1 MSELPPAIFLQGPT
15 ASGKTDL
22 ALQLADAL
30 PCEII
35 SVDSALVYRGMD
47 IGTAKPSAAVLSQYP
62 HHLIDICDP
71 AEAYSA
77 ARFRADALSLM
88 QAIAGRGRIP
98 LLVGGTPLY
107 FKALLHG
114 LAEMPAADNELR
126 AELEQCAERQGSAA
140 LHQKLK
146 ALDPESAAR
155 LHPND
160 RQRIIRALEVL
171 HSSGQ
176 SMQHWQA
183 QQDKTRLPFRIAQL
197 ALMPDNRAWLHQRI
211 EQRFKQMLAEGLI
224 EEVQALHARGDLHL
238 GLPSMRAVGYRQ
250 VWEYLDGQLNPDE
263 MVERGIIA
271 TRQLAKRQMTWLRS
285 WSELYLLNSE
295 KTDNLIRALRWL
307 NKILYRTD

>member
-47 IGTAKPSAAVLSQYP
+47 IGTAKPCKALLAQYP

-71 AEAYSA
+71 LEVYSA
-77 ARFRADALSLM
+77 ARFRIDALEVM
-88 QAIAGRGRIP
+88 QNIAKKGGIP

-114 LAEMPAADNELR
+114 LAEMPAANPTLR
-126 AELEQCAERQGSAA
+126 AELEARAQTQSSAA
-140 LHQKLK
+140 LHQEL
-146 ALDPESAAR
+146 AQLDPPSAAR

-176 SMQHWQA
+176 SMHHWQA
-183 QQDKTRLPFRIAQL
+183 QQDTAALPFRIAQL
-197 ALMPDNRAWLHQRI
+197 ALIPDNRNWLHQRI
-211 EQRFKQMLAEGLI
+211 AQRFEQMLKAGLI
-224 EEVQALHARGDLHL
+224 EEVRALHARDDLHL

-250 VWEYLDGQLNPDE
+250 VWEFLDGHLSLEE
-263 MVERGIIA
+263 MTERAIIA

-285 WSELYLLNSE
+285 WPDLYRLNSE
-295 KTDNLIRALRWL
+295 NCDNLS
-307 NKILYRTD
+307 KILSWLQSVLLTN

>member
-15 ASGKTDL
+15 TSGKTDL

-47 IGTAKPSAAVLSQYP
+47 IGTAKPCKALLAQYP

-71 AEAYSA
+71 LEVYSA
-77 ARFRADALSLM
+77 ARFRIDALEVM
-88 QAIAGRGRIP
+88 QDIAKKGRIP

-114 LAEMPAADNELR
+114 LAEMPAANPTLR
-126 AELEQCAERQGSAA
+126 TELEARAQTQGSAA
-140 LHQKLK
+140 LHQEL
-146 ALDPESAAR
+146 AQLDPPSAAR

-176 SMQHWQA
+176 SMHHWQA
-183 QQDKTRLPFRIAQL
+183 QQDNVALPFRIAQL
-197 ALMPDNRAWLHQRI
+197 ALIPDNRNWLHQRI
-211 EQRFKQMLAEGLI
+211 AQRFEQMLKAGLI
-224 EEVQALHARGDLHL
+224 EEVMALHARGDLHL

-250 VWEYLDGQLNPDE
+250 VWEFLDGHLSLED
-263 MVERGIIA
+263 MTERAIIA

-285 WSELYLLNSE
+285 WPDLYRLNSE
-295 KTDNLIRALRWL
+295 NSDNLPKVLSWL
-307 NKILYRTD
+307 QRTLLTN

>member
-1 MSELPPAIFLQGPT
+1 MAQLPPAIFLQGPT

-47 IGTAKPSAAVLSQYP
+47 IGTAKPDKALLAQYP

-71 AEAYSA
+71 LEAYSA
-77 ARFRADALSLM
+77 ARFRADALKVM
-88 QAIAGRGRIP
+88 HDIAGRGRIP

-114 LAEMPAADNELR
+114 LAEMPAANPALR
-126 AELEQCAERQGSAA
+126 AELEARAQTQGSAT
-140 LHQKLK
+140 LHQEL
-146 ALDPESAAR
+146 AQLDPQSAAR

-176 SMQHWQA
+176 SMEHWQD
-183 QQDKTRLPFRIAQL
+183 QQKQAELPFRIAQL
-197 ALMPDNRAWLHQRI
+197 ALMPDNRNWLHQRI
-211 EQRFKQMLAEGLI
+211 AQRFKQMLKAGLI
-224 EEVQALHARGDLHL
+224 EEVRALHARGDLHL

-250 VWEYLDGQLNPDE
+250 VWEFLGGHLSLE
-263 MVERGIIA
+263 AMSERAIIA

-285 WSELYLLNSE
+285 WTDLYRIRSENC
-295 KTDNLIRALRWL
+295 DNLKHALSWL
-307 NKILYRTD
+307 QSSLLTN

>member
-47 IGTAKPSAAVLSQYP
+47 IGTAKPSAAVLAQYP

-71 AEAYSA
+71 LEAYSA
-77 ARFRADALSLM
+77 ARFRADALKVM
-88 QAIAGRGRIP
+88 HDIAGRRRIP

-114 LAEMPAADNELR
+114 LAEMPAANPALR
-126 AELEQCAERQGSAA
+126 VELEARAQTQGSAA
-140 LHQKLK
+140 LHQEL
-146 ALDPESAAR
+146 AQLDPQSAAR

-176 SMQHWQA
+176 SMEHWQD
-183 QQDKTRLPFRIAQL
+183 QQEQAKLPFRIAQL
-197 ALMPDNRAWLHQRI
+197 ALMPDNRNWLHQRI
-211 EQRFKQMLAEGLI
+211 AQRFQQMLEAGLI
-224 EEVQALHARGDLHL
+224 EEVRALHARGDLHL

-250 VWEYLDGQLNPDE
+250 VWQFLEGHWSLEE
-263 MVERGIIA
+263 MSERAVIA
-271 TRQLAKRQMTWLRS
+271 TRQLAKRQMTWLRR
-285 WSELYLLNSE
+285 WPDLYRIPSENC
-295 KTDNLIRALRWL
+295 DNLPKALSWL
-307 NKILYRTD
+307 QSSLLTN